1 MRQGSRRRVVTA
13 VLMSAGMAVLAPSAE
28 ASITPTLKLDQSAGT
43 TAGSTTN
50 LGLDLKFAPT
60 GTDSPKL
67 MTLNLPPGL
76 LANASID
83 GGACLT
89 MTDLDDSAC
98 QVGTGTVTADADS
111 SVPITTPVTFDLVP
125 PPAPGDLAG
134 LAVNSSGSQIGATAD
149 IKVRPSGDPN
159 GVGITIDFVLPNSLD
174 GVPISLTE
182 INSTFDGLRYPATC
196 PTTPANVSVAVNS
209 DSVSTIQTVTAP
221 LAVSGCSAL
230 PYAPKFAVSA
240 TKDTADSQVRLVT
253 DITQAADESPNQSV
267 SLAFPSSTLVPNV
280 SAAAGL
286 CADPAG
292 GMCTPVGSATAAS
305 PLYPAALSGK
315 AYLTGSLA
323 AGLSLTLIFPSPF
336 PLTLTGKVNLATN
349 ATAFTGLPDIPL
361 TDLNVTLDAGT
372 GGLFMSTCKNPSGTA
387 TAMLADQN
395 GDHTANPSAPF
406 TVADCT
412 ATSGAGGGSTSGG
425 TGSSTAARPRLSKT
439 AAAGLRTGR
448 AGLTFTVTE
457 GKGAAKLRTLTVQLP
472 AGLGFKRHRVG
483 KKLAVTDVSLTGAKI
498 KSLTLSRGHLVI
510 TLRTPVATVA
520 VRLKAGAV
528 SESAALEAKAKAG
541 KVKRL
546 RLTVIARSATGHR
559 TTISVQITK
568 LGL

>member
-1 MRQGSRRRVVTA
+1 
-13 VLMSAGMAVLAPSAE
+13 MSALVLAAMAALTPA
-28 ASITPTLKLDQSAGT
+28 ADAAITPTLTLDQSAGT
-43 TAGSTTN
+43 TAGSTLN

-60 GTDSPKL
+60 GTDSPNL

-89 MTDLDDSAC
+89 MIDLDDAAC
-98 QVGTGTVTADADS
+98 QVGTGTVTAEANS

-134 LAVNSSGSQIGATAD
+134 LAVNSSGTQIGATAD

-159 GVGITIDFVLPNSLD
+159 GVGITISFVLPNSLD

-182 INSTFDGLRYPATC
+182 INSTFDGLRFPATC
-196 PTTPANVSVAVNS
+196 PSTPADVSVAVNS

-221 LAVSGCSAL
+221 LPVSGCAAL

-240 TKDTADSQVRLVT
+240 TQDKADSQVRLVT
-253 DITQAADESPNQSV
+253 DITQAADEAPNRSV
-267 SLAFPSSTLVPNV
+267 SLAFPSALVPNV

-286 CADPAG
+286 CANPAAG
-292 GMCTPVGSATAAS
+292 TCTPVGSATATS

-323 AGLSLTLIFPSPF
+323 AGLSLTLVFPSPF
-336 PLTLTGKVNLATN
+336 PLTLTGQVNLATN
-349 ATAFTGLPDIPL
+349 TTAFTGLPDIPL
-361 TDLNVTLDAGT
+361 TDLNVTLDGGA
-372 GGLFMSTCKNPSGTA
+372 GGLFMSTCKPPSGIA
-387 TAMLADQN
+387 TAMLGDQN
-395 GDHTANPSAPF
+395 GDHTASPTAPF

-412 ATSGAGGGSTSGG
+412 VTSSAGGGSPS
-425 TGSSTAARPRLSKT
+425 TGSTGSTAGPKLGT
-439 AAAGLRTGR
+439 AGVSGLRTGR
-448 AGLTFTVTE
+448 AGLTFTVAE
-457 GKGAAKLRTLTVQLP
+457 GKGAAKLRSLTVELP
-472 AGLGFKRHRVG
+472 AGLSVRRHRVG
-483 KKLAVTDVSLTGAKI
+483 KQLKITGVTLTGATI
-498 KSLTLSRGHLVI
+498 KSLTVSRGHLVI
-510 TLRTPVATVA
+510 TLRTPVTTVA

-528 SESAALEAKAKAG
+528 SESAGLKAKAKAG

-546 RLTVIARSATGHR
+546 RLTVIAARVKGKS
-559 TTISVQITK
+559 TTNSVQITK